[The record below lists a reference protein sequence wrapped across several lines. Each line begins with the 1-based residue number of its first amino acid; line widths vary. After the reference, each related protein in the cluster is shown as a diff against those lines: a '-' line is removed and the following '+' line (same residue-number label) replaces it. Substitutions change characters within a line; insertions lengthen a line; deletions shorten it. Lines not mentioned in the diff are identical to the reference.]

1 MARVNTGQDL
11 VQVLELELHRVTQI
25 EVREEVLEV
34 HHQVV
39 VLEIHLP
46 EILGI
51 QGLVALLMDHLVEK
65 VVVGLLGG

>member
-34 HHQVV
+34 H
-39 VLEIHLP
+39 LP
-46 EILGI
+46 EILVI